1 MATRGKGGRK
11 LLTLQLQMIRI
22 RQLFPQFTYRAGKK
36 PAWYGTLQ
44 PTPESPEYQLKLEYW
59 PGKSPK
65 VWVLSPEVHPKA
77 PHRYKDRSLC
87 LYYPRHS
94 EWHPGML
101 LAETIVPWA
110 AEWLFFLRSGSRIR
124 RAGGSGQRHPTVK
137 RKRSPDK
144 EGRTLEE
151 FFLCHSSTDAPEIRV
166 LAEELRLRGV
176 VPWVD
181 KNGGFQV
188 GDENAGEAE
197 RAIDEDCFGLLFYA
211 TPEAFSSDFIRQVE
225 VPRALRRKDDD
236 PSFALFAVP
245 RRMGFAELSR
255 RSIEIFGVDL
265 AAYSSRALEMMDGG
279 IGEALREQLCV
290 VADEVLDKV
299 LALAV
304 ETDLGGALR
313 MQFSTREFL
322 ADEEGD
328 VLRLDAVELLEEAT
342 DPPRAWAQVHGGL
355 LSVKRRVSRHL
366 GRPRLRVHGSKHL
379 TAAFLLGFVFPST
392 VCEIDIRTKVGYRS
406 TDHEPTGKDLM
417 VSRVSNGTVGTGAL
431 YVEISTGDK
440 IVRDG
445 VRRHVSR
452 TGVSPLKYLRFMPGP
467 QLGAATHMT
476 NADARSIAN
485 QVRRELSRAI
495 SDYGI
500 SEIHVFAAVPQ
511 ALATMLGHSMNAMP
525 PIQLHEYDGRAYQV
539 SHVLTP

>member
-1 MATRGKGGRK
+1 MTRGKGGRK

-44 PTPESPEYQLKLEYW
+44 PTPESPEYQLKLEYRS
-59 PGKSPK
+59 GKSPK

-101 LAETIVPWA
+101 LAETIIPWA
-110 AEWLFFLRSGSRIR
+110 AEWLFFYEVWLEDPE
-124 RAGGSGQRHPTVK
+124 AGGSGRRHPTVK
-137 RKRSPDK
+137 RRRNPDK
-144 EGRTLEE
+144 EVRILEE
-151 FFLCHSSTDAPEIRV
+151 LFLCHSSTDAQEIRV

-225 VPRALRRKDDD
+225 VQRALRRKEDD

-265 AAYSSRALEMMDGG
+265 AAYSSRALKVTDGG

-299 LALAV
+299 LALAG
-304 ETDLGGALR
+304 ETDLCGALR

-328 VLRLDAVELLEEAT
+328 VLRLDAVELLEGAT
-342 DPPRAWAQVHGGL
+342 DPPRAWARVHGGL

-392 VCEIDIRTKVGYRS
+392 VCEVDVRTKVGYWS
-406 TDHEPTGKDLM
+406 TNHEPTGKDLM
-417 VSRVSNGTVGTGAL
+417 VSTVSDGTVGTGTL

-467 QLGAATHMT
+467 KLGAVTHMT
-476 NADARSIAN
+476 NADVRSIAN
-485 QVRRELSRAI
+485 QVRRELSCAV

-500 SEIHVFAAVPQ
+500 SEVHLFAAIPQ
-511 ALATMLGHSMNAMP
+511 HGFNAIP
-525 PIQLHEYDGRAYQV
+525 PVQLYEYEGGAYHP
-539 SHVLTP
+539 SFVLDRQA